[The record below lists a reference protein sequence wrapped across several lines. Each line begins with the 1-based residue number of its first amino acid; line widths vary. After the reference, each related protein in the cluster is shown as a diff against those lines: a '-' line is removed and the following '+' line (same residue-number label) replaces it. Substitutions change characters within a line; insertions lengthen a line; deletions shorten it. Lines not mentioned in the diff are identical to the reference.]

1 MELRKI
7 LCPLDGSDLAERALP
22 LVEQLAARAGAEVFL
37 ARAPLPR
44 VYSGLDAIEAED
56 ADAAAL
62 AETEQYLRQ
71 ICERLRRHG
80 VRCVAAPAVAADED
94 HGLDVGQVV
103 RPSMPFR
110 QLAEA
115 HREAAQAIARVARKR
130 EVDLIVMAT
139 HGRSGIGR
147 WAIGSVAHEILR
159 LTHTPVLL
167 VRAGSPD
174 ALPVGEDLRIL
185 VPLDGSAVSE
195 AALPPAVALARLLDG
210 QLLLVQVIPHLD
222 RSLSSWLSGPLMTDP
237 AEHAALEAGARSY
250 LERIRSA
257 LTETG
262 SRVEVTIGEGDPAV
276 VITRIARDRRA
287 GVVALAM
294 HERSTLFR
302 LASGS
307 VGESVMTAASSPV
320 LAVRPGDVPDEQR
333 PVPAIESEAPATP
346 RARPVT
352 LTLDPEEIELARTAL
367 LALLQSAAREDH
379 LSEPIHH
386 LVGKL
391 DEAARPAPPADRGA
405 G

>member
-1 MELRKI
+1 
-7 LCPLDGSDLAERALP
+7 
-22 LVEQLAARAGAEVFL
+22 
-37 ARAPLPR
+37 
-44 VYSGLDAIEAED
+44 
-56 ADAAAL
+56 
-62 AETEQYLRQ
+62 
-71 ICERLRRHG
+71 
-80 VRCVAAPAVAADED
+80 
-94 HGLDVGQVV
+94 
-103 RPSMPFR
+103 
-110 QLAEA
+110 
-115 HREAAQAIARVARKR
+115 
-130 EVDLIVMAT
+130 
-139 HGRSGIGR
+139 
-147 WAIGSVAHEILR
+147 
-159 LTHTPVLL
+159 
-167 VRAGSPD
+167 
-174 ALPVGEDLRIL
+174 

-250 LERIRSA
+250 LERIRAA

-333 PVPAIESEAPATP
+333 PVPTIESEAPATP

-379 LSEPIHH
+379 LSEPIHQ

-391 DEAARPAPPADRGA
+391 DEAARPAPPVDRGA